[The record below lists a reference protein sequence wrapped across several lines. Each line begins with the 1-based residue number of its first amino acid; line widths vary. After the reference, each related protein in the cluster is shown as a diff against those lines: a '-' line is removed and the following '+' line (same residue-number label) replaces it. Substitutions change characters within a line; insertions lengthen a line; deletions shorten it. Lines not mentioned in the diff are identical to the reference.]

1 MLDVQKWLTD
11 MGLSQYALTFSENL
25 IDFDVLPDLTEDD
38 LRELGL
44 PMGPRKKLLKAIAA
58 LQTELSVAENHDE
71 PPLSLRAA
79 EAERRQLTVMF
90 CDLVGSTELSTR
102 LDPEDLQDVITVF
115 QDKCRK
121 AIQQYAGFI
130 ARYMGDGI
138 LVYFGYP
145 QAHED
150 DAQRAVRAGLNVI
163 DAVADLNAEVERT
176 HGVVLE
182 VRTGIETGQ
191 VVVGDLIGEGASE
204 EAAVVGETPNLT
216 ARLQGLAQPNQ
227 LVIGPATRR
236 LLDEFFELK
245 DLGTHKLKGI
255 DEPVRAWCVVCVSD
269 VDGRNKAKRI
279 GSGMPLFG
287 RQEELGLLLRSWDAS
302 MNGHGQSVLIQGEA
316 GIGKSRLIEA
326 LREQVSGNDHI
337 WITLRCSP
345 YHANSTLH
353 PIIEHLKRVMGWQ
366 QENSIEERLEKLE
379 IALAAQRL
387 PLEKTVPL
395 YAELMS
401 LELPE
406 NRYSTLALSAV
417 QQREQTLDA
426 LAGWLLEEAERSPV
440 LVVWE
445 DLHWADPTTLEL
457 LGICIEQA
465 PTVSMLNV
473 LVYRPVF
480 VPPWPQRSHM
490 TPITLT
496 RLELPEV
503 YMLIMSHTGGK
514 KLPEDVVE
522 HIVDKADG
530 VPLFVEE
537 LTKAILE
544 SDLLREGTDHYTL
557 TGALSK
563 LAIPAT
569 LQDSLMARLDR
580 LPGIRKIA
588 QLGAVLGRE
597 FSYSMMLAIS
607 PVDEANLQDGLD
619 QLVGVELLY
628 VQGRRPQAKYIFKHA
643 LIQDAAYHS
652 LLRRS
657 RQQYHQQSAEAL
669 EADFPETVKTHP
681 ELLAH
686 HYTEAGLAEPAIGY
700 WLRAGEQAVK
710 RSANLESI
718 AHCIRGLDCVKTLSR
733 SPALDRQELALQ
745 ITIGAPL
752 IATKGLG
759 APEAAAHYHRARELC
774 EQLKESHQLLPVIYG
789 QWLDSAAHG
798 DYRTARGFGEE
809 LLHFAEQQEELGPVV
824 VGHRTIAWI
833 DLLRGEL
840 SSSQF
845 HVDQGLSLYDE
856 EQQRALAVQYAHDSK
871 VTLLGCRACLEWLK
885 GYPEKALET
894 SREAIAHARHLN
906 HAASLAY
913 ALCYSGVMPMAF
925 RRESIAVVTTAD
937 ELIELS
943 ENQAFPLRNTVGTV
957 FRGWSLAHGG
967 RAEEGINLMQ
977 GALADLDQASQNY
990 ALTFY
995 FALLI
1000 DATLANGM
1008 VQESLRTL
1016 DKAFDLVERTGERW
1030 WEAELHRL
1038 EGQAQLLS
1046 KGGDLDGARKSFQ
1059 AAIEISRTQGAKML
1073 ELRAVTNLSS
1083 LLADQCV
1090 REEAFDLLAPVYE
1103 WFTEG
1108 FESTDL
1114 REAKLLLD
1122 ALS

>member
-1 MLDVQKWLTD
+1 MRDIQKWLAD
-11 MGLSQYALTFSENL
+11 LGLSQYAQTFSENL
-25 IDFDVLPDLTEDD
+25 IDFDVLPDLAEDD

-58 LQTELSVAENHDE
+58 LQTEPSITENHSQ
-71 PPLSLRAA
+71 PPLPLRVA

-102 LDPEDLQDVITVF
+102 LDPEDLQDVITAF
-115 QDKCRK
+115 QHKCRV

-145 QAHED
+145 QAYED
-150 DAQRAVRAGLNVI
+150 DAQRAVRAGLDVI
-163 DAVADLNAEVERT
+163 DAVADLNAEVGKT

-182 VRTGIETGQ
+182 VRIGIETGQ
-191 VVVGDLIGEGASE
+191 VVVGNLIGEGASE
-204 EAAVVGETPNLT
+204 EAAVVGETPNLA
-216 ARLQGLAQPNQ
+216 ARLQSLAQPNQ
-227 LVIGPATRR
+227 LVIGPVTRR
-236 LLDEFFELK
+236 LLGELFELK
-245 DLGTHKLKGI
+245 ELGTHKLKGI
-255 DEPVRAWCVVCVSD
+255 AEPVQAWCVVCVSD
-269 VDGRNKAKRI
+269 VDNRDKAKRI
-279 GSGMPLFG
+279 GGGMPLFG
-287 RQEELGLLLRSWDAS
+287 RQEELGLLLRSWDANE
-302 MNGHGQSVLIQGEA
+302 NGHGQSVLIQGEA

-326 LREQVSGNDHI
+326 LREQVSKKEHI

-345 YHANSTLH
+345 YHANSTLY
-353 PIIEHLKRVMGWQ
+353 PIIEHLKRLMGWQ
-366 QENSIEERLEKLE
+366 QGDGVEEKLEKLE
-379 IALAAQRL
+379 TALTGQSL

-401 LELPE
+401 LTLPE
-406 NRYSTLALSAV
+406 NRYAPLALSAV
-417 QQREQTLDA
+417 RQREQTLDA
-426 LAGWLLEEAERSPV
+426 LAGWLLEEAERLPL

-496 RLELPEV
+496 RLERPEV
-503 YMLIMSHTGGK
+503 CMLIMSHTGGK
-514 KLPEDVVE
+514 NLPEDVVE
-522 HIVDKADG
+522 HIVDKTDG

-544 SDLLREGTDHYTL
+544 SDLLCEGTDHYAL
-557 TGALSK
+557 TGVLSK

-580 LPGIRKIA
+580 LPGIREIA

-597 FSYSMMLAIS
+597 FSYDMMLAIS
-607 PVDEANLQDGLD
+607 PVEEANLQKGLD
-619 QLVGVELLY
+619 QLVDVELLY

-643 LIQDAAYHS
+643 LVQDAAYHS

-657 RQQYHQQSAEAL
+657 RQQYHRQLAEAL
-669 EADFPETVKTHP
+669 EADFPDIVKTHP

-686 HYTEAGLAEPAIGY
+686 HYTEAGLAESAIGY
-700 WLRAGEQAVK
+700 WQRAGEQALK
-710 RSANLESI
+710 YSANLESI
-718 AHCIRGLDCVKTLSR
+718 AHCAKGLDCVKTLPR
-733 SPALDRQELALQ
+733 STALERQELALQ
-745 ITIGAPL
+745 ITIGVPL
-752 IATKGLG
+752 IATKGYG

-774 EQLKESHQLLPVIYG
+774 ERLRETHQLLPVIYG

-798 DYRTARGFGEE
+798 DYRIARGFGEE
-809 LLHFAEQQEELGPVV
+809 LLHFAEQQEEVGPVV
-824 VGHRTIAWI
+824 VGHRTIAWT
-833 DLLRGEL
+833 DLLLGEL
-840 SSSQF
+840 SSSQS
-845 HVDQGLSLYDE
+845 HADQGLSLYED
-856 EQQRALAVQYAHDSK
+856 EQQRALAFQYAHDSK
-871 VTLLGCRACLEWLK
+871 VALLGCRACLEWLK
-885 GYPEKALET
+885 GYPERALDT

-906 HAASLAY
+906 HSTSLAY

-925 RRESIAVVTTAD
+925 RREPLAVVTGAD

-943 ENQAFPLRNTVGTV
+943 ENQAFPSRYTIGTV
-957 FRGWSLAHGG
+957 FRGWSLAHCGC
-967 RAEEGINLMQ
+967 AEEGIALMQ
-977 GALADLDQASQNY
+977 GALADLDQVNLNY

-995 FALLI
+995 VALLV
-1000 DATLANGM
+1000 DATLANGL
-1008 VQESLRTL
+1008 VQEASRTL
-1016 DKAFDLVERTGERW
+1016 DKAFDLVERTRERW

-1038 EGQAQLLS
+1038 RGQSLVKATGRTHEAEICYQNALRIAREQ
-1046 KGGDLDGARKSFQ
+1046 GARS
-1059 AAIEISRTQGAKML
+1059 L
-1073 ELRAVTNLSS
+1073 ELRAATS
-1083 LLADQCV
+1083 LAQLWRDQNKGQD
-1090 REEAFDLLAPVYE
+1090 ALDLLAPVYD

-1108 FESTDL
+1108 FDTPDL
-1114 REAKLLLD
+1114 KDAKALLE
-1122 ALS
+1122 

>member
-1 MLDVQKWLTD
+1 MRDIQIWLAD
-11 MGLSQYALTFSENL
+11 LGLSQYSQAFSENL
-25 IDFDVLPDLTEDD
+25 IDFEVLPDLTEDD
-38 LRELGL
+38 LRELDL

-58 LQTELSVAENHDE
+58 LQAESSITDSHSE
-71 PPLSLRAA
+71 PPIPVRAA

-102 LDPEDLQDVITVF
+102 LDPEDLQDVITAF
-115 QDKCRK
+115 QNKCRV

-145 QAHED
+145 QAYED
-150 DAQRAVRAGLNVI
+150 DAQRAVRAGLDVI
-163 DAVADLNAEVERT
+163 DAIADLNAEIGKT
-176 HGVVLE
+176 HDVVLE

-191 VVVGDLIGEGASE
+191 VVVGALIGEGASE
-204 EAAVVGETPNLT
+204 EAAAVGETPNLA
-216 ARLQGLAQPNQ
+216 ARLQGVAQPNQ
-227 LVIGPATRR
+227 LVVGPVTRR
-236 LLDEFFELK
+236 LLDELFELK
-245 DLGTHKLKGI
+245 DLGKQKLKGI
-255 DEPVRAWCVVCVSD
+255 AEPVRAWCVVCVSD
-269 VDGRNKAKRI
+269 VDSRDKAKRI
-279 GSGMPLFG
+279 GGGIPLFG

-302 MNGHGQSVLIQGEA
+302 KNGHGQSVLIQGEA
-316 GIGKSRLIEA
+316 GVGKSRLIEA
-326 LREQVSGNDHI
+326 LREQVSEKEHI

-345 YHANSTLH
+345 YHANSTLY

-366 QENSIEERLEKLE
+366 QQDGVEEKLEKLE
-379 IALAAQRL
+379 IALSTQSL
-387 PLEKTVPL
+387 PLETTVPL

-401 LELPE
+401 LMLPE
-406 NRYSTLALSAV
+406 DRYASLAQSAT

-426 LAGWLLEEAERSPV
+426 LAGWLLEEAERLPL

-457 LGICIEQA
+457 LGICIEQV

-496 RLELPEV
+496 RLERPEV
-503 YMLIMSHTGGK
+503 FMLIMSHTDGK
-514 KLPEDVVE
+514 KLPEDVIE
-522 HIVDKADG
+522 HIVDKTDG

-544 SDLLREGTDHYTL
+544 SDMLREETDHFAL

-580 LPGIRKIA
+580 LPTIREIA

-597 FSYSMMLAIS
+597 FSYGMILAVS
-607 PVDEANLQDGLD
+607 PLDETNLQNGLD
-619 QLVGVELLY
+619 QLVDIELLY

-643 LIQDAAYHS
+643 LVQDAAYHS

-657 RQQYHQQSAEAL
+657 RQQYHRQLAEAL
-669 EADFPETVKTHP
+669 EASFPDMVKAHP

-686 HYTEAGLAEPAIGY
+686 HYTEAGLAESAIGY
-700 WLRAGEQAVK
+700 WQRAGEQAVK

-718 AHCIRGLDCVKTLSR
+718 AHCTRGLDCVKTLPR
-733 SPALDRQELALQ
+733 SPALERQELALQ

-752 IATKGLG
+752 MATKGYG
-759 APEAAAHYHRARELC
+759 SPEAAVHYHRARELC
-774 EQLKESHQLLPVIYG
+774 EQLKETHQLLPVIYG

-798 DYRTARGFGEE
+798 DYHTARKFGEE
-809 LLHFAEQQEELGPVV
+809 LLHFAEQQEDLGPVV
-824 VGHRTIAWI
+824 VGHRTIAWT
-833 DLLRGEL
+833 DLLLGEL
-840 SSSQF
+840 SSSQT
-845 HVDQGLSLYDE
+845 HTDQGLSLYDE
-856 EQQRALAVQYAHDSK
+856 EQQRALAFKYAHDSK
-871 VTLLGCRACLEWLK
+871 VALLGCRACLEWLK
-885 GYPEKALET
+885 GYPERAMAT
-894 SREAIAHARHLN
+894 GREAIAHARHLN
-906 HAASLAY
+906 HSTSLAY
-913 ALCYSGVMPMAF
+913 ALCYSGVMPLAF
-925 RRESIAVVTTAD
+925 LREPLAVATTAD

-943 ENQAFPLRNTVGTV
+943 ENQVFPVRYTIGTV
-957 FRGWSLAHGG
+957 FRGWSLARGG
-967 RAEEGINLMQ
+967 SAEEGIALMQ
-977 GALADLDQASQNY
+977 GALADLDQDNQNY

-995 FALLI
+995 IALLI

-1008 VQESLRTL
+1008 YPEVSRTL
-1016 DKAFDLVERTGERW
+1016 NKAFDLIERTGERW

-1038 EGQAQLLS
+1038 RGQYLAEATDRTDEAEVCYQSALRLAQEQ
-1046 KGGDLDGARKSFQ
+1046 GARS
-1059 AAIEISRTQGAKML
+1059 L
-1073 ELRAVTNLSS
+1073 ELRAATSLSQ
-1083 LLADQCV
+1083 LWCDQN
-1090 REEAFDLLAPVYE
+1090 RKQDARDLLAPVYD

-1108 FESTDL
+1108 FETANL
-1114 REAKLLLD
+1114 RAAKTLLEE
-1122 ALS
+1122 LS